1 MAAIVNII
9 ESEFTLSD
17 ELCYLNHAAV
27 SPWPKRTVDAVKR
40 FAEEN
45 GSSGSRYY
53 DRWLE
58 TEQLL
63 RRQLQTLIGASS
75 SDEIALLK
83 STSEALSVVAYGLDW
98 SAGDQVIISSQEFP
112 SNRIVWESL
121 RPLGVEVI
129 AVDID
134 STANPEEKIIDAITP
149 RTRLL
154 SVSSVQYATGLA
166 LDLDP
171 IGAVCRQQG
180 VAFCVDAI
188 QGIGVKPFD
197 VEACQADFA
206 MADGHKWMLGAEGL
220 ALFYC
225 RREWIERLSLKQY
238 GWHMVEAMGDY
249 DRSDW
254 QPAASARRFECGS
267 PNMLGIHA
275 LHASL
280 SLLLQVGIQ
289 NIFDSVSDKIQYLI
303 DNTINS
309 GGMIV
314 SETEPERR
322 AGIVTFRFDGE
333 DIEARYRQLQ
343 KNGVICALRGGGIRF
358 SPHFYT
364 PEAVLQ
370 RALAVS
376 RQPLK
381 N

>member
-1 MAAIVNII
+1 MPAIVDMI
-9 ESEFTLSD
+9 ESEFTLSED
-17 ELCYLNHAAV
+17 ICYLNHAAV
-27 SPWPKRTVDAVKR
+27 SPWPKRTVDAVKC

-45 GSSGSRYY
+45 GSNGSRYY
-53 DRWLE
+53 ERWLK

-63 RRQLQTLIGASS
+63 RQQLQTLIGAAG

-83 STSEALSVVAYGLDW
+83 NTSEALSVVAYGLDW
-98 SAGDQVIISSQEFP
+98 SAGDQVVISSQEFP

-129 AVDID
+129 AVDLD
-134 STANPEEKIIDAITP
+134 PTASPERQIIDAITP

-166 LDLDP
+166 LDLNP
-171 IGAVCRQQG
+171 IGVACRQHG

-188 QGIGVKPFD
+188 QSVGVKPFD
-197 VEACQADFA
+197 VEACQADFV

-225 RREWIERLSLKQY
+225 RREWIERLSLRQY
-238 GWHMVEAMGDY
+238 GWHMVEAVGDY

-280 SLLLQVGIQ
+280 SLLLQVGIPY
-289 NIFDSVSDKIQYLI
+289 IFNSVSGKVQYLI
-303 DNTINS
+303 DNIINS
-309 GGMIV
+309 GGIVV
-314 SETEPERR
+314 SETEPEQR
-322 AGIVTFRFDGE
+322 AGIVTFRFD
-333 DIEARYRQLQ
+333 DDSEARYRHLQ

-364 PEAVLQ
+364 PEAVLE
-370 RALAVS
+370 RALAFS
-376 RQPLK
+376 LEPLK
-381 N
+381 S

>member
-1 MAAIVNII
+1 MDINA
-9 ESEFTLSD
+9 SEFTLSE
-17 ELCYLNHAAV
+17 ELCYLNHAAI
-27 SPWPKRTVDAVKR
+27 SPWPKRTVDAVKC

-45 GSSGSRYY
+45 GSNGSRYY
-53 DRWLE
+53 ERWLK
-58 TEQLL
+58 TEQRL
-63 RRQLQTLIGASS
+63 RQQLQTLIGAAG

-83 STSEALSVVAYGLDW
+83 NTSEALSVVAYGLDW

-129 AVDID
+129 TVDME
-134 STANPEEKIIDAITP
+134 TAHPERQIIDAISE

-166 LDLDP
+166 LDLDR
-171 IGAVCRQQG
+171 IGAACKQQG

-188 QGIGVKPFD
+188 QSIGVKPFD
-197 VEACQADFA
+197 VEACQADFV
-206 MADGHKWMLGAEGL
+206 MADGHKWMLGPEGL

-275 LHASL
+275 LHASM

-289 NIFDSVSDKIQYLI
+289 SIFDSVSDKVQYLI
-303 DNTINS
+303 DNIINR
-309 GGMIV
+309 GGMIL
-314 SETEPERR
+314 SEAEPERR

-333 DIEARYRQLQ
+333 DIEARYRHLQ
-343 KNGVICALRGGGIRF
+343 ENGVICALRGGGIRF

-364 PEAVLQ
+364 PETVLR
-370 RALAVS
+370 RALDFSVKRLNS
-376 RQPLK
+376 
-381 N
+381 

>member
-1 MAAIVNII
+1 MPAIVDMI
-9 ESEFTLSD
+9 ESEFTLSED
-17 ELCYLNHAAV
+17 ICYLNHAAV
-27 SPWPKRTVDAVKR
+27 SPWPKRAVDAVKC

-45 GSSGSRYY
+45 GSNGSRYY
-53 DRWLE
+53 ERWLK

-63 RRQLQTLIGASS
+63 RQQLQTLIGAAS

-83 STSEALSVVAYGLDW
+83 NTSEALSVVAYGLDW
-98 SAGDQVIISSQEFP
+98 SAGDQVVISSQEFP

-129 AVDID
+129 AVDLD
-134 STANPEEKIIDAITP
+134 PTASPERQIIDAITP

-166 LDLDP
+166 LDLNP
-171 IGAVCRQQG
+171 IGAACRQQS

-188 QGIGVKPFD
+188 QSVGVKPFD
-197 VEACQADFA
+197 VEACQADFV

-225 RREWIERLSLKQY
+225 RREWIERLSLRQY

-254 QPAASARRFECGS
+254 QAAASARRFECGS

-280 SLLLQVGIQ
+280 SLLLQVGIPY
-289 NIFDSVSDKIQYLI
+289 IFNSVSGKVQYLI
-303 DNTINS
+303 DNIINS
-309 GGMIV
+309 GGIIV
-314 SETEPERR
+314 SETEPEQR
-322 AGIVTFRFDGE
+322 AGIVTFRFD
-333 DIEARYRQLQ
+333 DDSEARYRHLQ

-364 PEAVLQ
+364 PEAVLE
-370 RALAVS
+370 RALAFS
-376 RQPLK
+376 REPLK
-381 N
+381 S

>member
-1 MAAIVNII
+1 MPAIENLI
-9 ESEFTLSD
+9 ESEFSLS
-17 ELCYLNHAAV
+17 EQLCYLNHAAV
-27 SPWPKRTVDAVKR
+27 SPWPKRSVDAVKC

-45 GSSGSRYY
+45 GNSGSRYY
-53 DRWLE
+53 ERWLE

-63 RRQLQTLIGASS
+63 RRQLQALIGAAG

-129 AVDID
+129 AVDIV
-134 STANPEEKIIDAITP
+134 STTGPERQLIDAITA

-154 SVSSVQYATGLA
+154 SVSSVQYASGLA
-166 LDLDP
+166 LDLAP
-171 IGAVCRQQG
+171 IGAACRQQG

-197 VEACQADFA
+197 VEACQADFV
-206 MADGHKWMLGAEGL
+206 MADGHKWMMGAEGL

-225 RREWIERLSLKQY
+225 RREWIERLSLSQY

-280 SLLLQVGIQ
+280 SLLLQVGIET
-289 NIFDSVSDKIQYLI
+289 IFSCVSDKVQYLV
-303 DNTINS
+303 DNIVNS
-309 GGMIV
+309 GGVIL
-314 SETEPERR
+314 SSREPERR

-333 DIEARYRQLQ
+333 DIDARYRHLQ
-343 KNGVICALRGGGIRF
+343 ENGVICALRGGGIRF

-370 RALAVS
+370 RALAFSVE
-376 RQPLK
+376 PL
-381 N
+381 NS